1 MQIQAYSII
10 EYFLVVMVPHVSPRL
25 HLQDTSMESIAVP
38 ATSTVPAAVAEV
50 EVAGAESPIGSA
62 GNAGHTNKTPRDCT
76 SWGAYLV
83 YGVQSD
89 ASASTGTSSNS
100 AEVGKQPK
108 YYQKSEAGMVTFRC
122 PGCQVW

>member
-1 MQIQAYSII
+1 
-10 EYFLVVMVPHVSPRL
+10 
-25 HLQDTSMESIAVP
+25 MESTAVP
-38 ATSTVPAAVAEV
+38 ATSTVSAAVAEA
-50 EVAGAESPIGSA
+50 EVA
-62 GNAGHTNKTPRDCT
+62 GNAGHASKTPHDCT

-100 AEVGKQPK
+100 AAEVGKQPK
-108 YYQKSEAGMVTFRC
+108 YYQKSEAGLVTFRC

>member
-1 MQIQAYSII
+1 
-10 EYFLVVMVPHVSPRL
+10 
-25 HLQDTSMESIAVP
+25 MESI

-62 GNAGHTNKTPRDCT
+62 GNARHTNKTPRNCI

-89 ASASTGTSSNS
+89 ASASNS
-100 AEVGKQPK
+100 AEVGKQPN